1 MKLSELKKAV
11 YEHWELRCFANDA
24 IVQPENFKPEIRQYG
39 DLRRKSTWVKA
50 LCQFCAL
57 NHFECLLDAYEL
69 ITVRFNF
76 APDDPRYPYRH
87 QIFEAFLT
95 IPGALDLLKTGL
107 EQLFSSDCTTEEREA
122 ARGFFAMVE
131 EQPPGR
137 RVEWE
142 PAQLVGRIAEL
153 AGATA
158 G

>member
-1 MKLSELKKAV
+1 M
-11 YEHWELRCFANDA
+11 
-24 IVQPENFKPEIRQYG
+24 QPENFKPEIRQYG

-69 ITVRFNF
+69 ITIRFNF
-76 APDDPRYPYRH
+76 FPNDPRYPYRH

-107 EQLFSSDCTTEEREA
+107 EQLFSSDFTTEEREA

-131 EQPPGR
+131 ERSPGR
-137 RVEWE
+137 SIERE
-142 PAQLVGRIAEL
+142 PAQLAGQIAEL
-153 AGATA
+153 AIAAT